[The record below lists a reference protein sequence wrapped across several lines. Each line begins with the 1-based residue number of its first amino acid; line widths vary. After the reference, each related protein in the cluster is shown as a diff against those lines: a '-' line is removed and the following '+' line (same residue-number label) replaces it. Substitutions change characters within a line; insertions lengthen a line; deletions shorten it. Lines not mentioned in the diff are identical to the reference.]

1 MPKESQTTAAT
12 ISAEPVI
19 LDKELVRKR
28 EMNEMRKKY
37 GIRRDGLLEEGEG
50 SKPYKD
56 RAGAR
61 RLHKGSD
68 NPYEK
73 TEVSD
78 VNSSIRSSNKGFKML
93 SKMGWNEGGGLGK
106 DQQGRVEPVRADV
119 RTERAGLGSEVAFV
133 GSAAGGDLDPR
144 QKQKAEIRKK
154 TQERFDSI
162 PREGLD

>member
-1 MPKESQTTAAT
+1 M
-12 ISAEPVI
+12 I

-28 EMNEMRKKY
+28 EMKEMRKKY
-37 GIRRDGLLEEGEG
+37 GIRRDGLLVEGEG

-56 RAGAR
+56 RAGDR
-61 RLHKGSD
+61 RMHKGSD

-133 GSAAGGDLDPR
+133 GGAGVDLDPR
-144 QKQKAEIRKK
+144 KKQKAEIWKK